1 MRAEK
6 VLRPFVIPVRELPT
20 HRTFSLSA
28 KFVEETMH
36 GLPMRAAMSPD
47 DAAANIGE
55 GHAEFDLYIEGTHV
69 FVNGP
74 FTGHVY
80 VACSRCLGPAKL
92 DLDDNL
98 RVTFMPHAELPSE
111 DELLDEPATSKPY
124 GGKGKGKA
132 KDAEIEVADSSEVD
146 GDPVAAGDL
155 DLFGYDG
162 ENVDLEPLFREQFV
176 LAVPYAPVC
185 SEDCLGL
192 CPQCGIDRN
201 HTTCVCEK
209 PMDPRLSGLKSLK
222 LPS

>member
-6 VLRPFVIPVRELPT
+6 AQRPFVIPVRELPT

-28 KFVEETMH
+28 RFVEETMQ
-36 GLPMRAAMSPD
+36 GLPMRAAMSAE

-55 GHAEFDLYIEGTHV
+55 GSAEFDLYIEGTHV

-74 FTGHVY
+74 FNGHVY
-80 VACSRCLGPAKL
+80 VACSRCIGPAKL
-92 DLDDNL
+92 DLDEHL
-98 RVTFMPHAELPSE
+98 RVTFMPHAELPS
-111 DELLDEPATSKPY
+111 DDDMLDEPAQSKPY
-124 GGKGKGKA
+124 GGKGKGKS
-132 KDAEIEVADSSEVD
+132 KDEDVPTTTEAE

-185 SEDCLGL
+185 SQDCLGL

-201 HTTCVCEK
+201 HGSCQCEK
-209 PMDPRLSGLKSLK
+209 PIDPRLSGLKSLK